1 MTNKLL
7 SLRNKNKK
15 RKPHFVVHES
25 TSYPRMKSKWKKT
38 RGNSSG
44 VRQKWRGRRATVN
57 PGYGSPQEVKGLH
70 SSGLEKVMVNN
81 ATELL
86 ALNHTT
92 QGAVIASSVGNRKR
106 AELLKLAQEK
116 KLRVLNVKDVPKLME
131 KLSLGLAARKKAKT
145 EKKSVKSKKE
155 EEKQKKAEDKLKKE
169 KEEADKAKAAQKEG
183 KEKVEDNKDN
193 DNKDNK
199 TAQEEQKEAVEKE
212 LIKRQ

>member
-25 TSYPRMKSKWKKT
+25 TCYARMESKWKST

-57 PGYGSPQEVKGLH
+57 PGYGSPKEVKGLH
-70 SSGLEKVMVNN
+70 SSGLEKIMVNN
-81 ATELL
+81 AAELQ
-86 ALNHTT
+86 ALNHNT

-116 KLRVLNVKDVPKLME
+116 KIRVLNVKNVPKLME
-131 KLSLGLAARKKAKT
+131 EIASGLVARKKIKT
-145 EKKSVKSKKE
+145 ERKTIKSKKE
-155 EEKQKKAEDKLKKE
+155 EEKQKKAEEKLKKE
-169 KEEADKAKAAQKEG
+169 KEEKDKAKSDKKEG
-183 KEKVEDNKDN
+183 KETTVE
-193 DNKDNK
+193 DNK

>member
-7 SLRNKNKK
+7 SLRNQNKK

-81 ATELL
+81 AAELL
-86 ALNHTT
+86 ALNHTA
-92 QGAVIASSVGNRKR
+92 QGAVIASSVGNKKR

-131 KLSLGLAARKKAKT
+131 KLSSGLAARKKAKT

-169 KEEADKAKAAQKEG
+169 KEEADQAKAAQKEG
-183 KEKVEDNKDN
+183 KEKVE

>member
-81 ATELL
+81 AAELL

-116 KLRVLNVKDVPKLME
+116 KIRVLNVKDVPKLME
-131 KLSLGLAARKKAKT
+131 RISLELAAREKVKS
-145 EKKSVKSKKE
+145 EKKSIKSKKE
-155 EEKQKKAEDKLKKE
+155 EEKKKKSEEKLKKE

-183 KEKVEDNKDN
+183 KEKVEDNK
-193 DNKDNK
+193 

>member
-7 SLRNKNKK
+7 SLRNQNKK

-25 TSYPRMKSKWKKT
+25 TSYPRMKPKWKKT

-70 SSGLEKVMVNN
+70 SSGLEKVIVNN
-81 ATELL
+81 AAELL
-86 ALNHTT
+86 ALNHAT

-116 KLRVLNVKDVPKLME
+116 KIRILNVKNVPKLVE
-131 KLSLGLAARKKAKT
+131 KLSSELAVRKKVKS
-145 EKKSVKSKKE
+145 EKKSVKGKKE
-155 EEKQKKAEDKLKKE
+155 EEKKKKAEEKLKKE
-169 KEEADKAKAAQKEG
+169 KEEADKAKADKKEG
-183 KEKVEDNKDN
+183 KEKTAEE
-193 DNKDNK
+193 NK
-199 TAQEEQKEAVEKE
+199 TAQEEQKEAIEKE